1 VFVASLREF
10 FAALDATDT
19 QKMVMTLLLNNTE
32 IAQLITMPECIAV
45 LEDGYCE
52 HGLGRAAHRRRS
64 NIIVPS
70 GEGRTYVFANFEGT
84 VIKSGYHAIRLRSD
98 VNEWRDDQGDRTTKY
113 ASRPGLFCGL
123 VLLYNIQTGELDG
136 ILNDGY
142 LQLMRVAATSAVAA
156 KHLSREDSQ
165 VLGIVGAGNQARSH
179 VEAMCAIRSIKR
191 IKVHSLRAES
201 REGFAREVENKLAVE
216 VFAVN
221 HVEDVFD
228 GSDIVCTCTDSPRPF
243 VRSEWIA
250 PGMFLSSVR
259 PFGEV
264 GRDPLKTFD
273 IAVVH
278 ERGFGPQF
286 RPTETA
292 QGHTNAPQA
301 LGGKDERDLPSAITL
316 GELCAG
322 HAQGRVNREQKTYF
336 ANNEGHGVQFSA
348 AGAFVLNRAKERG
361 LGRLLPSEWFLQD
374 ITT

>member
-1 VFVASLREF
+1 
-10 FAALDATDT
+10 
-19 QKMVMTLLLNNTE
+19 MTLLLNNSE
-32 IAQLITMPECIAV
+32 IAKLITMPQCIEV
-45 LEDGYCE
+45 LDDAYRE
-52 HGLGRAAHRRRS
+52 HGFGRAAHRRRS
-64 NIIVPS
+64 NIIVPT

-98 VNEWRDDQGDRTTKY
+98 VNEWLDDKGDRTTKY

-123 VLLYNIQTGELDG
+123 ALLYNIKTGELDG

-156 KHLSREDSQ
+156 KYLSREESS

-179 VEAMCAIRSIKR
+179 AEAICSIRPIKQ
-191 IKVHSLRAES
+191 IKVHSLRVES
-201 REGFAREVENKLAVE
+201 REAFAREREPALGVEVRAVGKIDE
-216 VFAVN
+216 VFA
-221 HVEDVFD
+221 
-228 GSDIVCTCTDSPRPF
+228 GSDIVCTCTDSPHPF
-243 VRSEWIA
+243 VQPDWIA
-250 PGMFLSSVR
+250 PGMCLTSVR

-264 GRDPLKTFD
+264 GRDPLKIFD

-286 RPTETA
+286 RPAEA
-292 QGHTNAPQA
+292 VQKHTNAPQS

-316 GELCAG
+316 AELCAG
-322 HAQGRVNREQKTYF
+322 QASGRTSGEQKTYF

-348 AGAFVLNRAKERG
+348 AGAFVLKRAKERG
-361 LGRLLPSEWFLQD
+361 LGRDLPTEWFLQD

>member
-1 VFVASLREF
+1 
-10 FAALDATDT
+10 
-19 QKMVMTLLLNNTE
+19 MTLLLNNRE
-32 IAQLITMPECIAV
+32 IAELITMPQCIEV
-45 LEDGYCE
+45 LDDAYRE

-64 NIIVPS
+64 NIIVPT

-98 VNEWRDDQGDRTTKY
+98 VNEWLDEKGDRTTKY

-123 VLLYNIQTGELDG
+123 ALLYNIQTGELDG

-156 KHLSREDSQ
+156 KYLSREDSS

-179 VEAMCAIRSIKR
+179 AEAICSIRPIKQ
-191 IKVHSLRAES
+191 IKVHSLRTES
-201 REGFAREVENKLAVE
+201 REAFAREREQALGIEVRAVSKIDE
-216 VFAVN
+216 VFA
-221 HVEDVFD
+221 
-228 GSDIVCTCTDSPRPF
+228 GSDIVCACTDSPRPF
-243 VRSEWIA
+243 VKSEWIA
-250 PGMFLSSVR
+250 PGMCLTSVR

-264 GRDPLKTFD
+264 GQEPLKTFD

-286 RPTETA
+286 RPAEA
-292 QGHTNAPQA
+292 VQKHANAPQS
-301 LGGKDERDLPSAITL
+301 LGGKDERDLPSEITL
-316 GELCAG
+316 AQLCAG
-322 HAQGRVNREQKTYF
+322 QASGRTSGEQKTYF

-348 AGAFVLNRAKERG
+348 AGAFVLKRAKERG
-361 LGRLLPSEWFLQD
+361 LGRDLPTEWFLQD

>member
-1 VFVASLREF
+1 LIRKETAV
-10 FAALDATDT
+10 
-19 QKMVMTLLLNNTE
+19 TLLLNNAE
-32 IAQLITMPECIAV
+32 IGQLITMPECIAV
-45 LEDGYCE
+45 LEDGYRE

-98 VNEWRDDQGDRTTKY
+98 VNVSRDDHGERTTKY

-123 VLLYNIQTGELDG
+123 ALLYNIQTGELDG

-179 VEAMCAIRSIKR
+179 VEAMCAIRPIKR

-201 REGFAREVENKLAVE
+201 REGFAKEIEAKLAVE
-216 VFAVN
+216 VSAVN
-221 HVEDVFD
+221 RVEDVFD
-228 GSDIVCTCTDSPRPF
+228 GSDVVCACTDSPRPF

-264 GRDPLKTFD
+264 GREPLNVFD
-273 IAVVH
+273 IAVAH

-286 RPTETA
+286 RPTQA
-292 QGHTNAPQA
+292 SQSHADAPQA
-301 LGGKDERDLPSAITL
+301 VGGKDEMDLPSAITL

-322 HAQGRVNREQKTYF
+322 HALGRVNNEQKTYF

-348 AGAFVLNRAKERG
+348 AGAFVLNRAKERRV
-361 LGRLLPSEWFLQD
+361 GRQLPSEWFLQD